1 MDSMQAEAMRRVRE
15 MHSNTPTAPKG
26 NTSSPAHSPPRSTSP
41 TQEESFTP
49 HSQRGK
55 GAAQNPQGRM
65 GANHSNTPSVKGES
79 DIPPQG
85 DGASLKVGAV
95 FADKEKFLI
104 LALIMILS
112 SEEQSDPMLTLAL
125 LYLII

>member
-1 MDSMQAEAMRRVRE
+1 MDTMQAEAMRRVRE
-15 MHSNTPTAPKG
+15 MHSPSSSQKEGSIPRTAPREAQGAPRQKEH
-26 NTSSPAHSPPRSTSP
+26 TPPAPVPR
-41 TQEESFTP
+41 EESEAP
-49 HSQRGK
+49 IMQG
-55 GAAQNPQGRM
+55 NP
-65 GANHSNTPSVKGES
+65 
-79 DIPPQG
+79 
-85 DGASLKVGAV
+85 L

>member
-15 MHSNTPTAPKG
+15 MHSPSPSPKE
-26 NTSSPAHSPPRSTSP
+26 A
-41 TQEESFTP
+41 
-49 HSQRGK
+49 
-55 GAAQNPQGRM
+55 NPQRP
-65 GANHSNTPSVKGES
+65 AQREVQENSRKREPA
-79 DIPPQG
+79 PPAPAACEQPENPIQG
-85 DGASLKVGAV
+85 NPL